1 MWLYDLLAGL
11 PRVIAVSDAHRI
23 TISHITSDSRQV
35 APGALFVAYR
45 GISADLH
52 RFIPDAIAR
61 GAVAV
66 VGEQPLTGLPVPYVQ
81 VPDGREALAWLSAA
95 WYGQPSRSMALVG
108 ITGTDGKTTT
118 ANILYCI
125 LRAAGKRAGL
135 ISTVNAVI
143 GDRTYDTGLHTT
155 TPDAP
160 DVQRYLAQMRDAGTE
175 VAVLEATSHGLAQHR
190 VTGCAFDV
198 AVVTNVTHEHL
209 DFHGTYE
216 AYRDAKALLFRSLTQ
231 TFEVSETSKVS
242 GSKIPGRLPKTAVLN
257 RDDSSFEFLAAI
269 PAERVITYGI
279 ADSKTQ
285 NAKRKTQNA
294 LALTAAAIHH
304 TPAGVEFDIQ
314 IAAGNLQSAIHNLQL
329 HTSLVGAFNISN
341 ILAAVGAALALGIEP
356 AAIQAGVRAMAG
368 VLGRMER
375 IDRGQSFT
383 AIVDFAHTPN
393 ALARALE
400 AVRPSVAPGGRLIVV
415 FGSAGLRDREKR
427 RLMGAEA
434 ARGADYTVITAEDPR
449 TEDLAAIMAE
459 SAAALTAAG
468 RVEGQDFVCVAD
480 RQAALLHAVRL
491 AQPGD
496 VVIACGKGHE
506 QSMCFGATEHPWRD
520 QDAFAWAL
528 DTLRGVASPP
538 PFVLPTWTVDGPTSN
553 L

>member
-1 MWLYDLLAGL
+1 MWLHDLLASL
-11 PRVIAVSDAHRI
+11 PRVIAVSGAHRI

-61 GAVAV
+61 GAAAV
-66 VGEQPLTGLPVPYVQ
+66 IGEQPLTGLPVPYVQ

-95 WYGQPSRSMALVG
+95 WYGHPSRSMALVG

-175 VAVLEATSHGLAQHR
+175 IAVLEATSHGLAQHR

-216 AYRDAKALLFRSLTQ
+216 AYRDAKALLFRSLAQ

-242 GSKIPGRLPKTAVLN
+242 AHLPKTAVFN

-269 PAERVITYGI
+269 PAERVITYG
-279 ADSKTQ
+279 AEERGSRGDGEMGH
-285 NAKRKTQNA
+285 
-294 LALTAAAIHH
+294 LTAFNIRH
-304 TPAGVEFDIQ
+304 TPVGITFDIEILASPNTQ
-314 IAAGNLQSAIHNLQL
+314 YLIPNIQSP
-329 HTSLVGAFNISN
+329 LVGAFNVSN
-341 ILAAVGAALALGIEP
+341 ILAAAGAALALGIAS
-356 AAIQAGVRAMAG
+356 AAIQAGVRAMTG
-368 VLGRMER
+368 VPGRMER
-375 IDRGQSFT
+375 IDRGQAFT
-383 AIVDFAHTPN
+383 ALVDFAHTPN

-415 FGSAGLRDREKR
+415 FGCAGLRDREKR

-434 ARGADYTVITAEDPR
+434 ARGADYTIITAEDPR

-468 RVEGQDFVCVAD
+468 RVEGQDFVRVAD

-520 QDAFAWAL
+520 QDALAWAL

-538 PFVLPTWTVDGPTSN
+538 PFVLPTWTGHDSIPN
-553 L
+553 I